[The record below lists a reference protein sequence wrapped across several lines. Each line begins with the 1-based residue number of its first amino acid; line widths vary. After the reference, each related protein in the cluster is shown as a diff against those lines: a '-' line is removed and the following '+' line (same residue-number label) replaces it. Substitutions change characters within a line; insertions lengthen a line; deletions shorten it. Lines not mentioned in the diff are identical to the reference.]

1 MSRKPANKP
10 SALSR
15 EEALER
21 RLADLERIVRRIPV
35 ANAQQTAASTT
46 VMVQQSAHGFAAKDV
61 LRNNGTSWTKA
72 QADTPA
78 NAVAAGIV
86 VTVVSPDVF
95 VLATAGYIAG
105 LSGLTAGS
113 VHYLSA
119 TTAGA
124 LTTTAPSIICPV
136 IIADTSSSGVILGS
150 VSQPAG
156 YATRGT
162 VATST
167 WTTLSGSSTAISG
180 KGWTRFVIIAGGGG
194 NGGNYTTQTLLGY
207 IAPTS
212 GGSPTT
218 YLGIQSNG
226 GRGASGG
233 WAIVDAD
240 LTGKSSISHSI
251 GSAGTQGTN
260 GTPGTAGGAGGNT
273 TLTVQTGQTVT
284 VYGGGGGGAASATE
298 GGAGGSLNG
307 GGVAGGGSIVDI
319 IAGGPGR
326 PGQGGGIDFRTPGG
340 GSVWREGQ
348 DGLNAASAGLEAA
361 SAGAGSSTT
370 TGTAGIILMS

>member
-1 MSRKPANKP
+1 MSDLETLAAQVATLQRQVER
-10 SALSR
+10 LSR
-15 EEALER
+15 GGQPGRTPATTMF
-21 RLADLERIVRRIPV
+21 VR
-35 ANAQQTAASTT
+35 
-46 VMVQQSAHGFAAKDV
+46 QSAHGFVAKDV
-61 LRNNGTSWTKA
+61 LRHNGASWVKA
-72 QADTPA
+72 QANTSA
-78 NAVAAGIV
+78 NAVVGGIV
-86 VTVVSPDVF
+86 LAVLNSSEF
-95 VLATAGYIAG
+95 VLGTSGYIAG

-284 VYGGGGGGAASATE
+284 VYGGGGGGAASATQ

-326 PGQGGGIDFRTPGG
+326 PGQGGGIDFRTTGG
-340 GSVWREGQ
+340 GIVWREGQ